1 LRILWTIVMTMLL
14 RMCCQLTFN
23 QFMAIFVNPF
33 R

>member
-1 LRILWTIVMTMLL
+1 MTMLL